1 MWQSQIKWS
10 AGNAGRGSTKQSGLE
25 KSFGQ
30 RNNKQKRFS
39 NFVFTKINTIMYYFK
54 TQVF

>member
-10 AGNAGRGSTKQSGLE
+10 AGDAGRESTKKSGLE

-30 RNNKQKRFS
+30 RNNKQKDFLML
-39 NFVFTKINTIMYYFK
+39 FLLK
-54 TQVF
+54 

>member
-10 AGNAGRGSTKQSGLE
+10 AGNAGRGSTKKTGLQ

-30 RNNKQKRFS
+30 RNNKQKDFLIL
-39 NFVFTKINTIMYYFK
+39 FLLK
-54 TQVF
+54 